1 VGRLAVLRRDLLPPG
16 YRVVDWSGDLAYTV
30 GFEEGEVRVDG
41 GPPSPMT
48 LRVTHVLR
56 RIDGEWRLVHRHADH
71 PPCDERPQPAASVY

>member
-41 GPPSPMT
+41 G
-48 LRVTHVLR
+48 R
-56 RIDGEWRLVHRHADH
+56 RRR
-71 PPCDERPQPAASVY
+71 